1 VKPFVVAAGDGTVV
15 LRGTSVPLDT
25 DVGNAFVVDCARHTE
40 GLLTDDDVMAKWG
53 IAPEGWAA
61 LEDNAPLLL
70 AVRAERERRLTTGEA
85 AKEAAQRQFAKAPN
99 ILGGILADA
108 EISPRH
114 RIEAARELRAAAATG
129 AKEGRGQGERFSLTI
144 NLGAGESYVYDLGF
158 PISKQIDGE
167 GN

>member
-1 VKPFVVAAGDGTVV
+1 VKPLVLAAGDGAVV
-15 LRGTSVPLDT
+15 LRGTSVSLDT
-25 DVGNAFVVDCARHTE
+25 DVGNAFVTDCARNTE
-40 GLLTDDDVMAKWG
+40 GLLADDDVMATWT
-53 IAPEGWAA
+53 IAPKDWAA
-61 LEDNAPLLL
+61 LAHNGPLLL

-85 AKEAAQRQFAKAPN
+85 AREAAQRQFAKAPN

-129 AKEGRGQGERFSLTI
+129 AKEGRAQGERFTLTI

-158 PISKQIDGE
+158 PITKQIDGE